1 MFKTIFEGVVFAF
14 ALSTICAVFVILDGV
29 MQ

>member
-1 MFKTIFEGVVFAF
+1 MLKTIFEGVVFAF